1 MRNVRN
7 FNVRKRHLSMQ
18 GKNIMK
24 GQSIKVHKE
33 KPEEIKGYDYMVLM
47 NFNTSLLESF
57 SFLLLFVFFFSVN
70 LLWQFLCSFSFTQL
84 ISIIVKSIK

>member
-33 KPEEIKGYDYMVLM
+33 KPEEIKGYGVSRDSEKIDAKEKEPMLK
-47 NFNTSLLESF
+47 LQDKLG
-57 SFLLLFVFFFSVN
+57 
-70 LLWQFLCSFSFTQL
+70 
-84 ISIIVKSIK
+84 KIKIKF